1 MNDKQKE
8 KKGKVFVTGASGFV
22 GSHIVDRLLEEDH
35 EVVVLVR
42 PTSEISHL
50 KQSGIHMITGDI
62 RDETI
67 VSQAVRDVDIIVHAA
82 ATFVGDWENHYQI
95 NVKATRI
102 LLEKARLA
110 GVKKVILI
118 SSISIYPL
126 STIKKGQVI
135 SEDMGYEEKDLNNY
149 SRSKIEQ
156 EKIVKEY
163 YEQYGLKYSII
174 RPGSIYGPRGPL
186 FPAMTGLALGNSRIA
201 LIGRG
206 KNPVPLSYV
215 ENVADAVLLCIEKET
230 TDNSSYNL
238 VEDTLLTRKEYLNAI
253 REKVDPDLSIIKMP
267 YILWALLKF
276 SLKTVFGLMGRKA
289 PLSALNLKTYSMRLN
304 FSTDRFK
311 RDIRS
316 KPYIAFNESI
326 NRTLLWY
333 KNKRTP
339 RRITGL
345 SENYRVDI
353 PATKQLK
360 VGIVGCGG
368 ISIEHVSALH
378 KMKNVQLTA
387 LADVNQEVR
396 EDMAQKFTISNT
408 FANVD
413 EMLSTLG
420 LDVVHIIT
428 PPQTHADIAIKAMNK
443 KCHVFVEKPMAV
455 DAEEANKMVQ
465 AARANKV
472 KLCVD
477 HNILYDE
484 VMIDARK
491 ILADNLIG
499 DIAYME
505 CWFGTEFNP
514 YGPYGNKDHW
524 VYELPGLL
532 YHDFIVHPLYLLLD
546 VMGGKAECKN
556 VSSKYIR
563 SVPYMDTDELVV
575 TLENK
580 EQFGTL
586 HLSNAVSPRY
596 QFLNV
601 YGTEGTLKIDFLNKF
616 TFVDKGISMLPR
628 TINRC
633 MSSRKLGSLLKS
645 RARKNLIKGLTG
657 KFSLCTGIDRLIQ
670 LFYRSIL
677 MDESVPVSG
686 EEGLRSME
694 IMDKIWQQIKC

>member
-1 MNDKQKE
+1 MNNKLK
-8 KKGKVFVTGASGFV
+8 KRKGKVFVTGASGFV
-22 GSHIVDRLLEEDH
+22 GSHIVDRLLDEGYEI
-35 EVVVLVR
+35 VVLVR
-42 PTSEISHL
+42 PTSDIKHL
-50 KQSGIHMITGDI
+50 KRPGIHMITGDI

-67 VSQAVRDVDIIVHAA
+67 LSQAVKDVDTIVHAA
-82 ATFVGDWENHYQI
+82 ATFVGDWDNHYEI
-95 NVKATRI
+95 NVKATRT
-102 LLEKARLA
+102 LLEMACSA
-110 GVKKVILI
+110 GVKKVVLI

-126 STIKKGQVI
+126 STIKKGKVI

-163 YEQYGLKYSII
+163 HKEHAIKYSII
-174 RPGSIYGPRGPL
+174 RPGSIYGPRGPI

-215 ENVADAVLLCIEKET
+215 ENVADAVRLCIEKEST
-230 TDNSSYNL
+230 NNKCYNL

-253 REKVDPDLSIIKMP
+253 REHVDPDLSVIKMP
-267 YILWALLKF
+267 YFMWSLLKF
-276 SLKTVFGLMGRKA
+276 SLRTVFGLMGRKA
-289 PLSALNLKTYSMRLN
+289 PLSALNLKTYSVKLN
-304 FSTDRFK
+304 FSTENFK
-311 RDIRS
+311 SDIRS
-316 KPYIAFNESI
+316 KPYIAFDESI
-326 NRTLLWY
+326 NRTLHWY

-339 RRITGL
+339 KRSIGL
-345 SENYRVDI
+345 AENYKVDI

-368 ISIEHVSALH
+368 ISIEHLSALH
-378 KMKNVQLTA
+378 KMQNAQLTA
-387 LADVNQEVR
+387 LADVNQQVR
-396 EDMAQKFTISNT
+396 EDMAQKFDVSNT
-408 FANVD
+408 FADVD
-413 EMLSTLG
+413 KMLSSMK

-428 PPQTHADIAIKAMNK
+428 PPQTHTDIAIKAMNK

-455 DAEEANKMVQ
+455 DAEQ
-465 AARANKV
+465 ARTMLQTARENKV
-472 KLCVD
+472 KLCID

-491 ILADNLIG
+491 IMADHIIG
-499 DIAYME
+499 NIAYVE

-524 VYELPGLL
+524 VYDLPGLL

-546 VMGGKAECKN
+546 IMGEADCKN

-563 SVPYMDTDELVV
+563 TVPYMDSDELIV
-575 TLENK
+575 TLENN

-596 QFLNV
+596 QFLHI

-616 TFVDKGISMLPR
+616 TFVDKGISMLPK

-633 MSSRKLGSLLKS
+633 MTSRKLGSILKS
-645 RARKNLIKGLTG
+645 SARKNLVRGLTG
-657 KFSLCTGIDRLIQ
+657 EYSLCTGIDRLIQ

-677 MDESVPVSG
+677 LDEPVPVSG